1 MLRQRSCCELLPLPT
16 KSTLQHGASQHVAL
30 VNVQRVGPI
39 TSLPRAGRILAR
51 VERVAVADQVGQL
64 VVRVTLEVS
73 RVQHKVVHCNW
84 RSSVT
89 AFG

>member
-1 MLRQRSCCELLPLPT
+1 M
-16 KSTLQHGASQHVAL
+16 
-30 VNVQRVGPI
+30 
-39 TSLPRAGRILAR
+39 GRILARR
-51 VERVAVADQVGQL
+51 VERVAVADQVVGQL
-64 VVRVTLEVS
+64 VVMVTLEVS